1 MYRVEIERRGADSLN
16 TAIHT
21 LFAERQKA
29 LLLRTIYF
37 IRCSDLFGNANMNPP
52 VRLQLVRVKVERKF
66 FLRRNLTNLKY

>member
-1 MYRVEIERRGADSLN
+1 MESLENLKELGELN

-52 VRLQLVRVKVERKF
+52 VRLQLVRVKVERKIF
-66 FLRRNLTNLKY
+66 FATESY